1 MGSLFVLPLIAA
13 GVVLAILLLIWLSV
27 RYIPN
32 NRIGIVE
39 KLWSNKGSLT
49 EGSIIALQEEAG
61 YQADILRGGLHFGV
75 WRWQYAVHK
84 FPLITVKQGKIG
96 YVFARW
102 RASVALS
109 NAGKDRRMQQLSRCP

>member
-1 MGSLFVLPLIAA
+1 MGSLFVLLLIAA
-13 GVVLAILLLIWLSV
+13 GVVLAILMLIWLSV

-49 EGSIIALQEEAG
+49 EGSIIALQGEAG

-75 WRWQYAVHK
+75 WRW
-84 FPLITVKQGKIG
+84 
-96 YVFARW
+96 
-102 RASVALS
+102 
-109 NAGKDRRMQQLSRCP
+109 